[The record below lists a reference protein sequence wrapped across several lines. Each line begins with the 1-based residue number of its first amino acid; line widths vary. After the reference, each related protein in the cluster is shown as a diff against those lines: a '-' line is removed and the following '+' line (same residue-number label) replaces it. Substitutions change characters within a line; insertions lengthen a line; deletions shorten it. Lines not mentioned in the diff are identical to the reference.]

1 MFGHHLLRLATGHGE
16 RRFARSRE
24 SMENVQRENLSRLL
38 GQIAGMP
45 AAEQA
50 GLTADMSWEQFSAAQ
65 PVTDYDYWRDA
76 IDFHRSQG
84 RSWMSRSPVSRFQPT
99 SGSTSAIKWVPY
111 TKQFLGELD
120 NAISPWV
127 VDLYRQFPRLMHGRH
142 YWSMSWV
149 PTALRESMSEEI
161 NDDLQLMSLGK
172 RILAGATQSVPQ
184 NVSLARTSDDSLF
197 ATLAWLASDQSLSM
211 ISIWSPTFGL
221 GLLKNM
227 ALWRDELAQVLS
239 TGEWGSYMKGVEN
252 PGCPKSPRAGAM
264 LREWDG
270 SLCPEFFKA
279 LWPSLALV
287 SAWDT
292 AASAPWARQ
301 LHALLPQAGFQ
312 GKGLWATEGV
322 VTIPYQGE
330 HTLAYRSHVYEFQD
344 PDDGS
349 IYAPWELE
357 VGQRVMPLLSTGSG
371 LLRYRL
377 KDLVRVEGF
386 NQGVP
391 ILTFLGRAGTT
402 DLVGEKL
409 TAPVVEEA
417 IAAIDLPDD
426 AIPVCTVAVDDA
438 GNGKPGYLLLLEGQ
452 CKQSSGAGAR
462 LEAELQKHFHYQL
475 ARNLGQLEPMRCVVH
490 PGMRERY
497 LRQCRQ
503 RGMIEGNIKME
514 SLQYW
519 PGSLP
524 GWLSFEGDLLS
535 CGKAAKEPVL

>member
-1 MFGHHLLRLATGHGE
+1 MFGHRLLKLATGPGE
-16 RRFARSRE
+16 RRFARSLPSLE
-24 SMENVQRENLSRLL
+24 AVQRENLARLL
-38 GQIAGMP
+38 GQVAGMP
-45 AAEQA
+45 AHARA
-50 GLTADMSWEQFSAAQ
+50 GLSPDMSWERFAAAQ
-65 PVTDYDYWRDA
+65 PVTDYDHWRESVEA
-76 IDFHRSQG
+76 HRTRG
-84 RSWMSRSPVSRFQPT
+84 ESRMTGSPVNRFQPT

-111 TKQFLGELD
+111 SKQFLGELD

-127 VDLYRQFPRLMHGRH
+127 VDLYRQYPGLMKGRH

-149 PTALRESMSEEI
+149 PTSLRESMSDEV

-172 RILAGATQSVPQ
+172 RLVAGATQSVPQ

-197 ATLAWLASDQSLSM
+197 ATLAWLAADRSLSM
-211 ISIWSPTFGL
+211 MSIWSPTFGL
-221 GLLKNM
+221 GLLKSL
-227 ALWRDELAQVLS
+227 ALWRHEIADVLQS
-239 TGEWGSYMKGVEN
+239 GDWGDHMHGVGN
-252 PGCPKSPRAGAM
+252 PGCPRSPRAAAL

-270 SLCPEFFKA
+270 SLDANFFKA
-279 LWPSLALV
+279 LWPSLALL

-292 AASAPWARQ
+292 AASAPWAKQ
-301 LHALLPQAGFQ
+301 LHALLPQAAFQ

-344 PDDGS
+344 PDDGA

-357 VGQRVMPLLSTGSG
+357 TGQRVMPLLSTGSG
-371 LLRYRL
+371 MLRYKL
-377 KDLVRVEGF
+377 KDLVRVDGF

-409 TAPVVEEA
+409 TAPVLDEA
-417 IAAIDLPDD
+417 IERLGLP
-426 AIPVCTVAVDDA
+426 AGVTPVCTVAVDNA
-438 GNGKPGYLLLLEGQ
+438 GHGKPGYLLLLEGLPEQ
-452 CKQSSGAGAR
+452 AGDAGER
-462 LEAELQKHFHYQL
+462 LEAQLLEHFHYQL
-475 ARNLGQLEPMRCVVH
+475 ARNLGQLEPVRCVIN
-490 PGMRERY
+490 PAMRERY
-497 LRQCRQ
+497 LHQCRQ

-524 GWLSFEGDLLS
+524 GWLSPV
-535 CGKAAKEPVL
+535 AASSPDREEPAL